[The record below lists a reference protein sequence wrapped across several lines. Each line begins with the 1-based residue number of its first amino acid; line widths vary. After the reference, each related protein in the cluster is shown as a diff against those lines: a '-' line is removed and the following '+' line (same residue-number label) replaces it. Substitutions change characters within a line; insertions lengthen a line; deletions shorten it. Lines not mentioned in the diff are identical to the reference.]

1 MVFGPVLD
9 QLDTSF
15 VARLDS
21 FRETERRLAE
31 SPASYRCRNTY
42 RLLGELSLQL
52 ALLCLVFLLVSL
64 HLYAIWLKL
73 YAIRLQLYA
82 IRLKLL
88 VEVLVIRSILQVLLA
103 LALAGW
109 RQPASRH
116 LLHLCKRTS

>member
-15 VARLDS
+15 EARLGC
-21 FRETERRLAE
+21 FRETTERRLAA

-42 RLLGELSLQL
+42 RILGDLLVLL
-52 ALLCLVFLLVSL
+52 AFLLVSL
-64 HLYAIWLKL
+64 QLYAIWLK
-73 YAIRLQLYA
+73 LYA

-88 VEVLVIRSILQVLLA
+88 VEVLVIRSILQVLLV

-109 RQPASRH
+109 RQPTSRH
-116 LLHLCKRTS
+116 LLHLCKRTW